1 MKNIIWVFRT
11 FGFGAGILYTVD
23 VITRVFRKP
32 WNRRAEDRVR
42 KEVAKQK
49 MLLQA
54 EAIALE
60 DHEVEEIQVHYHNTL
75 N

>member
-23 VITRVFRKP
+23 VLTRIFRKP
-32 WNRRAEDRVR
+32 WHRRAEDRVR
-42 KEVAKQK
+42 EEVGKQQ
-49 MLLQA
+49 MLFEA

-60 DHEVEEIQVHYHNTL
+60 AHEVEEIQVHTFNTL